1 MFFDELKKEMVA
13 LRVNL
18 HERHASE
25 TAAVKRLFEQYE
37 DKTRQK
43 VAGLIG
49 ARNYRQFEGTLDAA
63 TRGKVVRQV
72 KSDISQEVKTLLLVV
87 KSNSLKDKLLPLYDQ
102 IKTTVYQDETDKLAG
117 VWASLLPEG
126 VEVKPNITEAEL
138 ATLRQM
144 PLAGLATRDY
154 TQKIL
159 LELYLSTIQ
168 AIAVAFTDA
177 QTFEGGIK
185 FGLAE
190 MSKKFMTA
198 QARAVKLASELITQ
212 SSNQANADVAAGL
225 EFKVGG

>member
-1 MFFDELKKEMVA
+1 MFFDKLKKEMLA

-25 TAAVKRLFEQYE
+25 TAAVKRLFVQYE
-37 DKTRQK
+37 DTARQK

-63 TRGKVVRQV
+63 ARGKVVRQV
-72 KSDISQEVKTLLLVV
+72 KSDISQEIKGLLLVV
-87 KSNSLKDKLLPLYDQ
+87 GSNSLKDKLLPLYDR
-102 IKTTVYQDETDKLAG
+102 IKNTVYKDETDKLAG

-126 VEVKPNITEAEL
+126 VEVKADITDTEL
-138 ATLRQM
+138 NALRQM
-144 PLAGLATRDY
+144 PLAGLAIRDY

-168 AIAVAFTDA
+168 AVAIAFTNA

-190 MSKKFMTA
+190 MSKKYETA
-198 QARAVKLASELITQ
+198 QNRAVKLARELITQ
-212 SSNQANADVAAGL
+212 ASNQATTDVAKGL
-225 EFKVGG
+225 EFKA